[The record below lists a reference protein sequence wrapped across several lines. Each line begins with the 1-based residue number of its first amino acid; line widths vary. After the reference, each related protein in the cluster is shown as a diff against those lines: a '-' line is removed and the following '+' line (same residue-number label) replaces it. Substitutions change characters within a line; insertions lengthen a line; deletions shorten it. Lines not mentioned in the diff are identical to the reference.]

1 MTDATLNAAT
11 ANVALNTAQP
21 AKPAAGR
28 GINMEAAKK
37 ASQEFEG
44 VFLSQM
50 FKEMYDGVSTDSEFG
65 GGEGEEMYRSMVL
78 DEYGKQM
85 AAKGGIGLTQ
95 NILSQL
101 IKVQEH
107 GS

>member
-1 MTDATLNAAT
+1 MTDSTLNATT
-11 ANVALNTAQP
+11 ANVALNSTP
-21 AKPAAGR
+21 VAKPAGR
-28 GINMEAAKK
+28 GIDLDAAKK

-50 FKEMYDGVSTDSEFG
+50 FKEMYDGVSADSEFG

-85 AAKGGIGLTQ
+85 ASKGGIGLTQ

-101 IKVQEH
+101 IKVQEQ